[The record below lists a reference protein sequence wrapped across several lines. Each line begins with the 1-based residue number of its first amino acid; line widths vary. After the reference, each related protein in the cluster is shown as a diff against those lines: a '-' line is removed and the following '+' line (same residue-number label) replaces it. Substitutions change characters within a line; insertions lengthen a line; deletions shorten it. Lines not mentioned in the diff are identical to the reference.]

1 MSESKTHK
9 TESVMRLLTRSES
22 NSAKNPILDDKF
34 KQENILAEQI
44 EKEADIK
51 PTVHHL
57 PQTGT
62 GVEIN
67 VTSELI
73 SEWLPAVLKRFNC
86 CTCSLCRAEA
96 SVEALERLTSMKVTV
111 RTEEDMKRADELKES
126 AKRRVLTELIRI
138 AIARR
143 SLPKH
148 V

>member
-1 MSESKTHK
+1 
-9 TESVMRLLTRSES
+9 MRLLTRNGN

-51 PTVHHL
+51 PTVHQM
-57 PQTGT
+57 PQAGV

-67 VTSELI
+67 ITSELI

-96 SVEALERLTSMKVTV
+96 SVEALDRLTSMKVTV
-111 RTEEDMKRADELKES
+111 RTEEDMKHADELKTS
-126 AKRRVLTELIRI
+126 ARRRVLTELIRI

-143 SLPKH
+143 SLPVH
-148 V
+148 S

>member
-51 PTVHHL
+51 PTVHKV

-96 SVEALERLTSMKVTV
+96 SVEALEKLTSMKVTV

-143 SLPKH
+143 SLIKH
-148 V
+148 E

>member
-51 PTVHHL
+51 PTVHKV

-73 SEWLPAVLKRFNC
+73 SEWLPAVLKRFTTPILSVRPVSC
-86 CTCSLCRAEA
+86 CAACMVRASL
-96 SVEALERLTSMKVTV
+96 
-111 RTEEDMKRADELKES
+111 
-126 AKRRVLTELIRI
+126 
-138 AIARR
+138 
-143 SLPKH
+143 
-148 V
+148 